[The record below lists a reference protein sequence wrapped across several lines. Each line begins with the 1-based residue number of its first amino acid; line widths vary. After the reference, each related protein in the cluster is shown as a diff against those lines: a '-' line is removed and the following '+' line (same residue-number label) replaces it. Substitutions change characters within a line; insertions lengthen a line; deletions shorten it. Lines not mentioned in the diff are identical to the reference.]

1 MRLKS
6 YDRIS
11 DNAKRLAQM
20 HQFRPE
26 PLLLML
32 SALGGGAKQQHVW
45 SNLALQKFLHREV
58 RIFDEAVYGVK
69 LRFNQRHQRWAQ
81 ILTTGQSRRLGDVL
95 LEDDHPSR
103 RQSRGVAEDEEAEED
118 EEADED
124 EPMTAAGEGE
134 EHDCPKPTC
143 HSPVFNTLY
152 GQNML
157 TTRSYQSALCELSL
171 CVVNSHPVYFFR
183 AYEVDEY
190 DPFLCFLIAQAYLG
204 RALNRQSDNRNYQ
217 IGQVCRCCAMPVL
230 TAVGLGI
237 HGPLQK
243 AQPPGRCF
251 AGRGRVQLWPCI
263 PQPW

>member
-1 MRLKS
+1 MRMKS
-6 YDRIS
+6 YERIS

-103 RQSRGVAEDEEAEED
+103 RQSRVAEDDDVEDDEEAEEN
-118 EEADED
+118 
-124 EPMTAAGEGE
+124 EPMTASGDGE

-157 TTRSYQSALCELSL
+157 TTKSYQSALCEYTKRSQLTTSL
-171 CVVNSHPVYFFR
+171 LLPSVRGGRVRPV
-183 AYEVDEY
+183 
-190 DPFLCFLIAQAYLG
+190 
-204 RALNRQSDNRNYQ
+204 
-217 IGQVCRCCAMPVL
+217 PVL
-230 TAVGLGI
+230 PYCSGL
-237 HGPLQK
+237 PRPRLE
-243 AQPPGRCF
+243 PP
-251 AGRGRVQLWPCI
+251 V
-263 PQPW
+263 